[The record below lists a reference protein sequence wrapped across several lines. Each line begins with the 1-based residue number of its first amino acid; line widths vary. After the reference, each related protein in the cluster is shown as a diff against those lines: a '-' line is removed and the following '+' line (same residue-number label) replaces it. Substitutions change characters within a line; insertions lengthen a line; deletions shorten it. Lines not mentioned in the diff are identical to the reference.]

1 MDSKTSA
8 TDSSKSSGIRFPIK
22 AALYKTGH
30 WDGMM
35 SDEILFQD
43 ADGNNFIGTCYQG
56 FMDGSEFCFY
66 DRSDYDVYSVVVW
79 AEIPDVIENKK
90 VYSQVTT
97 DKEHKIG

>member
-1 MDSKTSA
+1 
-8 TDSSKSSGIRFPIK
+8 
-22 AALYKTGH
+22 
-30 WDGMM
+30 M

-56 FMDGSEFCFY
+56 FMDGSEFAVSMIELRCL
-66 DRSDYDVYSVVVW
+66 SVVW

-97 DKEHKIG
+97 GAKLMKVLYPKQQIKLTT

>member
-8 TDSSKSSGIRFPIK
+8 TDSKSSGIRFPIK
-22 AALYKTGH
+22 KHSYKTGH

-56 FMDGSEFCFY
+56 FMDGSEFLFL
-66 DRSDYDVYSVVVW
+66 
-79 AEIPDVIENKK
+79 
-90 VYSQVTT
+90 
-97 DKEHKIG
+97 